1 MGRRSKTSALG
12 SAKSWVEWK
21 AELFEAIEQ
30 IDYACSEARQ
40 IIYKMRPWFGREL
53 HRDHL
58 ADHSR
63 GGAMK
68 KEVEGHRRLTENS
81 HPNADVL

>member
-30 IDYACSEARQ
+30 FKIER
-40 IIYKMRPWFGREL
+40 
-53 HRDHL
+53 RDNT
-58 ADHSR
+58 
-63 GGAMK
+63 MWVK
-68 KEVEGHRRLTENS
+68 RLR
-81 HPNADVL
+81 